1 MNTTTKPHAE
11 TPFDEKASLE
21 LITRM
26 IRNTQSHM
34 EGNEG
39 IPSLV
44 WGYVTLAV
52 TAAVWSTIHFTGN
65 DYWHFL
71 WFAIPVLGL
80 ILTRLFKKRLPHTV
94 RTYVDKT
101 ISYVWMVMGSACLV
115 LSACSFVVSMNILF
129 VVLLLIGAATTIT
142 GLIVHYIPVT
152 LGGIVSMVLSIV
164 LLFSH
169 TLDSYLLI
177 FAIAFIAMCIIPGH
191 CLNYKARKTARSQE
205 VSHV

>member
-1 MNTTTKPHAE
+1 MNTSTKPTTE
-11 TPFDEKASLE
+11 DPIDEKASLE

-52 TAAVWSTIHFTGN
+52 TAAVWCAVHFTGN

-71 WFAIPVLGL
+71 WFAIPVLGT
-80 ILTRLFKKRLPHTV
+80 ILMIIFRKHQPDTIHT
-94 RTYVDKT
+94 YIDKALC
-101 ISYVWMVMGSACLV
+101 YVWIVLGAACLIFSV
-115 LSACSFVVSMNILF
+115 LSFFANMNILST
-129 VVLLLIGAATTIT
+129 VLLLIGAGTAIT
-142 GLIVHYIPVT
+142 GLIIKYLPIAIGGMVSIILST
-152 LGGIVSMVLSIV
+152 L
-164 LLFSH
+164 LLFCH
-169 TLDSYLLI
+169 TFDSYLLI

-191 CLNYKARKTARSQE
+191 CLNHTARKAAKSQE
-205 VSHV
+205 VRNV